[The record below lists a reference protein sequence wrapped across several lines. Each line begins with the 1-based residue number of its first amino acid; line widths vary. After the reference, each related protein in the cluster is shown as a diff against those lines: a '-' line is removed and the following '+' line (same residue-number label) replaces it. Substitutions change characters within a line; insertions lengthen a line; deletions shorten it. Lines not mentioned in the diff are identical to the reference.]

1 MRFSHTY
8 SRALAFAA
16 LAASVLVPFA
26 HARAADA
33 EPADA
38 DAAAMK
44 EEEAYIAALIEANM
58 PDFAEIVIAA
68 AKKKWPQL
76 GPKLKVLEI
85 QGDLRLGKFA
95 DVQKVIDGM
104 QDKNGSE
111 YWALKLSMADAYYAR
126 SMMAECR
133 KIYQE
138 FFAKVQKPGP
148 ELVDFYVQAGF
159 TWAQICVAERNFDE
173 AVKMYGGLL
182 SKNLPEERWC
192 AVAMEAAGLFI
203 NLAEDIKV
211 EGGKDKALLEKR
223 KSYLA
228 QATALV
234 DKLLWKND
242 LIIVFG
248 KAIAM
253 KAHIEML
260 TGNVEKAQ
268 SLVNGYM
275 PQLAEIHN
283 SLLEQ
288 DPDGKLGYVR
298 MSPMPEC
305 RYLLAKMLW
314 DVAKAE
320 AKAAKPDDAKI
331 TAAILGAKVNGKRNG
346 LGAFN
351 HAVNVYVKYP
361 ESSVAADAGQI
372 YEEIAAFVQERYKKD
387 LKKAVNISPDQ
398 MAKVRQA
405 QFNNAYSIFKGSDFA
420 GALKAYTALLKQFP
434 DAEEAPGAIAILAD
448 CNLALG
454 QNERD
459 AKKKQEFRAAA
470 TAAEEELVKQFAGKG
485 DARERAAG
493 DELLRL
499 AIKERETGALAR
511 SQEVY
516 DLYFKNFG
524 SHYNASQTALS
535 LAGQAMKAEDWE
547 KAIHFYEMVATAY
560 TNSPYYASSLQ
571 CLSTCHGKLGNS
583 HEQESWLRKFAN
595 VAKKPSEKISS
606 QLSLALM
613 EQKRGFASF
622 DAAAGTNDVAA
633 AESLRKQG
641 YGGVAGAIK
650 DFRATTALIGKA
662 LEDKGLP
669 AAERDTY
676 VLQREQ
682 AQYLEGESWQRL
694 QWPADKIPAFRGMAV
709 KAYENYLATNP
720 KGRYAPQI
728 LVKIG
733 TIWTAEK
740 NMEKSQ
746 EAFARLQKEFPDSD
760 EAKNS
765 VPRLAKTLIEMGL
778 RAEGVAQYRQMLST
792 PDGKYTAGQ
801 FLMAGNALLD
811 AKGWDV
817 AQEAYAKAI
826 DLSKGASNA
835 TAIVQMALVGQAKAL
850 KGAESWSEAHQK
862 LDDFTEKYGKS
873 RLVVDAYE
881 MIVEIAAEEGRREK
895 DDDMRRKYFNA
906 AVGALKKVRA
916 FKKTKADL
924 DILELRSAEILVRKM
939 EAEEAMGLAAKA
951 EETARLAVSGFQAFL
966 MSHEPTEAHP
976 AKDMTPAELANL
988 ERCYAAALPLMA
1000 KILPKMADGSKEE
1013 KEAKAEQR
1021 ETIVRYANTYL
1032 ELFPDG
1038 KRKTDV
1044 QNALNS
1050 VKAD

>member
-1 MRFSHTY
+1 MRFSHNY
-8 SRALAFAA
+8 AFTLAA
-16 LAASVLVPFA
+16 LAASAIVPFA
-26 HARAADA
+26 SVRAADA
-33 EPADA
+33 EQADA
-38 DAAAMK
+38 EAAAMK
-44 EEEAYIAALIEANM
+44 EEEAYIAALVEANM
-58 PDFAEIVIAA
+58 PDFAESVIDA

-76 GPKLKVLEI
+76 GPKLKVLEL

-95 DVQKVIDGM
+95 DVQKVIDGIK
-104 QDKNGSE
+104 DKNSSE

-126 SMMAECR
+126 SMMPECR
-133 KIYQE
+133 KIYKE
-138 FFAKVQKPGP
+138 FFSKVQKPGAD
-148 ELVDFYVQAGF
+148 LIDFYVQSGF
-159 TWAQICVAERNFDE
+159 KWAQICVNEKNFDE
-173 AVKMYGGLL
+173 AVKMYGELL
-182 SKNLPEERWC
+182 GKNLPEERWC
-192 AVAMEAAGLFI
+192 AVAMENAGLLI
-203 NLAEDIKV
+203 SLAEDIKV
-211 EGGKDKALLEKR
+211 EGNKNKAQLEKR
-223 KSYLA
+223 KNYLA
-228 QATALV
+228 QATMLA
-234 DKLLWKND
+234 DKLLWKNE

-260 TGNVEKAQ
+260 NGNVEKAQ
-268 SLVNGYM
+268 SLVNDYM

-314 DVAKAE
+314 ETAKAE
-320 AKAAKPDDAKI
+320 AKAPKPDDAKI

-361 ESSVAADAGQI
+361 ESSSAADAGQI

-398 MAKVRQA
+398 MKKVRQT
-405 QFNNAYSIFKGSDFA
+405 QFNNAYATFKGNDFV
-420 GALKAYTALLKQFP
+420 GALKTYTTLLNQFP
-434 DAEEAPGAIAILAD
+434 DAEEAPGATAILAD

-454 QNERD
+454 QDEKD

-470 TAAEEELVKQFAGKG
+470 TAAEDDLVKKFAGKG
-485 DARERAAG
+485 DERERAAG

-499 AIKERETGALAR
+499 AIKEREMGALAR

-516 DLYFKNFG
+516 DLYFKNFAT
-524 SHYNASQTALS
+524 HYNASQTALS
-535 LAGQAMKAEDWE
+535 LGGQAMKAEDWE
-547 KAIHFYEMVATAY
+547 KAIYFYGMIANTY

-571 CLSTCHGKLGNS
+571 CLSICNGKLENAA
-583 HEQESWLRKFAN
+583 EQESWLRKFAN
-595 VAKKPSEKISS
+595 VAKKPNEKVSS
-606 QLSLALM
+606 FLSLALM

-622 DAAAGTNDVAA
+622 DAASETNDVTA

-650 DFRATTALIGKA
+650 DFRTTAALITKT
-662 LEDKGLP
+662 LEDKTIP
-669 AAERDTY
+669 AAEKDKY
-676 VLQREQ
+676 ILQREQ

-694 QWPADKIPAFRGMAV
+694 QWPEDKLSAFRSMAV
-709 KAYENYLATNP
+709 KAYENYLTTNP
-720 KGRYAPQI
+720 KGKYAPQI

-746 EAFARLQKEFPDSD
+746 DAFARLQKDFPDSD

-778 RAEGVAQYRQMLST
+778 RAEGVAQYKQMLAT
-792 PDGKYTAGQ
+792 PGGKYTAGQ

-817 AQEAYAKAI
+817 AQEAYTKAI
-826 DLSKGASNA
+826 ELSKGTSNA
-835 TAIVQMALVGQAKAL
+835 TAIVQMALIGQAKAL

-862 LDDFTEKYGKS
+862 LDDFTEKYGKT
-873 RLVVDAYE
+873 RLVIDAYE
-881 MIVEIAAEEGRREK
+881 MIVEVASEEGRREK

-906 AVGALKKVRA
+906 AVGALKKVRG
-916 FKKTKADL
+916 FKKTQEEIDVL
-924 DILELRSAEILVRKM
+924 DLRSADILVRKM
-939 EAEEAMGLAAKA
+939 EAEEAMNLAEKA
-951 EETARLAVSGFQAFL
+951 EETARLAVSSYQSFL
-966 MSHEPTEAHP
+966 MSHEPTAEHP
-976 AKDMTPAELANL
+976 AKDMTPTQLANL
-988 ERCYAAALPLMA
+988 ERCYASALPLMA
-1000 KILPKMADGSKEE
+1000 KILPKMADSSAEE
-1013 KEAKAEQR
+1013 KEAKKEQG
-1021 ETIVRYANTYL
+1021 ETIVKYANTYL
-1032 ELFPDG
+1032 ELFPNG

-1050 VKAD
+1050 VKAE